1 MEIGRPRFGASIECG
16 GRTLI
21 PVSEN
26 VTWRLPFG
34 AFVWNRPRGV
44 LVREGETRRLLRVS
58 DTTRRIQWLL
68 LAAGA
73 AAAIGVRMRK
83 RRRKNG

>member
-1 MEIGRPRFGASIECG
+1 MLGTRARFGAPIESG

-26 VTWRLPFG
+26 LTFRLTRG

-44 LVREGETRRLLRVS
+44 LVREGEMRRLVPVP
-58 DTTRRIQWLL
+58 DVTRRIQWTL

-73 AAAIGVRMRK
+73 AAALVIRLA
-83 RRRKNG
+83 RRRDV